1 MLSIDGVHIEKD
13 LGLHLL
19 ADSDET
25 MMPDTRQDTLTV
37 PGRHGAYIF
46 DSYLEPRRFFPY
58 ILIPSQATL
67 NDVQKIVRQV
77 SSLLVDEYGSPKD
90 VKLIYDYE
98 PEKYYIARFTGYI
111 AIDRVA
117 KTGRF
122 PIPFLAYD
130 PFAYASMTAFDSDE
144 SQEYD
149 TGIQYDSGLMYKNTD
164 SFNWTV
170 QRQTYGA
177 FNHSSTATE
186 PIITITGKVETPRI
200 TNVRNRKVLYLPEME
215 SEDIL
220 VIDFKNLTIK
230 KNGDNA
236 FADYSGDF
244 FSLIPGK
251 IELLFEAGSPNAIV
265 DVQWEHK
272 FV

>member
-37 PGRHGAYIF
+37 PGRHGAYVF
-46 DSYLEPRRFFPY
+46 NSYLEPRRFFPY

-130 PFAYASMTAFDSDE
+130 PFAYADMNA
-144 SQEYD
+144 YD
-149 TGIQYDSGLMYKNTD
+149 TDPIEYGVEIPEGTILNNTQSFEWLYERHYSGLY
-164 SFNWTV
+164 
-170 QRQTYGA
+170 
-177 FNHSSTATE
+177 NHSF
-186 PIITITGKVETPRI
+186 TGAKLSLKIEGSVNYPSI
-200 TNVRNRKVLYLPEME
+200 TNLNTGQMMMLPSLNNGVLEIDGEKETAINGSVNAMPDFRGDFL
-215 SEDIL
+215 IL
-220 VIDFKNLTIK
+220 NG
-230 KNGDNA
+230 GDN
-236 FADYSGDF
+236 S
-244 FSLIPGK
+244 
-251 IELLFEAGSPNAIV
+251 LLFKGENPNCTV
-265 DVQWEHK
+265 TYQWKHK